1 MSPPFDRP
9 DGYSLNEL
17 AAAASMEPRTV
28 RSWVQEGL
36 VPGPVSRGPKASY
49 PPEAM
54 GRLLAVKRLK
64 EDTHLTLA
72 DIRRRLAGL
81 SVKEVNAIA
90 SGEGAHPEPGS
101 AADYM
106 ASISEEEWRRQ
117 SSIARRA
124 SAYSESSETG
134 ARTFN
139 QPSIAD
145 MQAARSQPPGE
156 DDIPARARAEPWSK
170 IEVTPDVFIEVRGE
184 LEPRSRRRYERLAD
198 LVRDWL
204 TRGSIPR

>member
-1 MSPPFDRP
+1 MSPQFDRP

-28 RSWVQEGL
+28 RSWVQDGL
-36 VPGPVSRGPKASY
+36 VPGPISRGPKAAY

-64 EDTHLTLA
+64 EDTRLTLS

-81 SVKEVNAIA
+81 SAEEINAIA
-90 SGEGAHPEPGS
+90 LGQAAPHEPGS

-106 ASISEEEWRRQ
+106 ASMSEADWRRSSARSVSALSRSDLPGAGPRTFYQ
-117 SSIARRA
+117 SSI
-124 SAYSESSETG
+124 
-134 ARTFN
+134 
-139 QPSIAD
+139 QD
-145 MQAARSQPPGE
+145 MQVARSEPPPD
-156 DDIPARARAEPWSK
+156 DDIPARATAEPWTK
-170 IEVTPDVFIEVRGE
+170 IEVTPDVFMEIRGE

-204 TRGSIPR
+204 TRGSLPR